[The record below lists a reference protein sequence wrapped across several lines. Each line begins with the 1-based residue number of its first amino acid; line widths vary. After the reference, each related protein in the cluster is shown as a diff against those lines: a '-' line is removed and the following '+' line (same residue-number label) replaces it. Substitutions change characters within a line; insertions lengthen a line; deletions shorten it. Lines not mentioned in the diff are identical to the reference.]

1 MADDGDYD
9 DYDGGDGGM
18 EDVLDEDEYLDEEQ
32 DPDQDD
38 EQRTQSNQRQTQGDE
53 RMEIFNEEDLVGT
66 QAGVQVDPSKR
77 ITTPY
82 MTKYE
87 RARVLGTRAL
97 QIAMCAPLMVEPDGE
112 TDPLQIA
119 MRELKEKKIPMIIR
133 RYLPD
138 GSCEDWSVDELI
150 VTD

>member
-9 DYDGGDGGM
+9 DGGGDGGGI
-18 EDVLDEDEYLDEEQ
+18 DDDLDEDEFVEDDQDLDE
-32 DPDQDD
+32 D
-38 EQRTQSNQRQTQGDE
+38 QRTQANQQQLQGDD
-53 RMEIFNEEDLVGT
+53 RMEILNEDDLAAT
-66 QAGVQVDPSKR
+66 QAGLRTDPSKR

-138 GSCEDWSVDELI
+138 GSFEDWSIDELI
-150 VTD
+150 LTD

>member
-1 MADDGDYD
+1 MADDGDFD
-9 DYDGGDGGM
+9 DGGGDMGM
-18 EDVLDEDEYLDEEQ
+18 DDDIDDDEFNEDDQ
-32 DPDQDD
+32 DPDGDQ
-38 EQRTQSNQRQTQGDE
+38 NAQTDKQQLQGDD
-53 RMEIFNEEDLVGT
+53 RMEIFNEDDANAA
-66 QAGVQVDPSKR
+66 QAALRTDPSKR
-77 ITTPY
+77 TTTPY

-138 GSCEDWSVDELI
+138 GSYEDWSIDELI
-150 VTD
+150 LTD

>member
-9 DYDGGDGGM
+9 DGGADGGID
-18 EDVLDEDEYLDEEQ
+18 DYVDEDEYVEE
-32 DPDQDD
+32 DPDNEG
-38 EQRTQSNQRQTQGDE
+38 EQGTQANQQQLQGDD
-53 RMEIFNEEDLVGT
+53 RMEILNEDDLVGAQSGMKT
-66 QAGVQVDPSKR
+66 DPSKR

-138 GSCEDWSVDELI
+138 GSYEDWSIDELI
-150 VTD
+150 LTD

>member
-9 DYDGGDGGM
+9 DGGGDGGM
-18 EDVLDEDEYLDEEQ
+18 DEDLDEEEFIE
-32 DPDQDD
+32 DDQDLNGD
-38 EQRTQSNQRQTQGDE
+38 QGTQSGGQQLQSDE
-53 RMEIFNEEDLVGT
+53 RMEILNEDEL
-66 QAGVQVDPSKR
+66 AGNQLGMRTDPSKR

-138 GSCEDWSVDELI
+138 GSYEDWSIDELI
-150 VTD
+150 LTD

>member
-9 DYDGGDGGM
+9 DAGDDGGM
-18 EDVLDEDEYLDEEQ
+18 DDPVDEDEFVDEDQDLDEDQ
-32 DPDQDD
+32 K
-38 EQRTQSNQRQTQGDE
+38 TQSNQQQLQGDD
-53 RMEIFNEEDLVGT
+53 RMEILTEDDLAGT
-66 QAGVQVDPSKR
+66 QAGQRTDPSKR

-138 GSCEDWSVDELI
+138 GSFEDWSIEELI
-150 VTD
+150 LTD

>member
-1 MADDGDYD
+1 MGLGLYCKMADDEHDVDGFD
-9 DYDGGDGGM
+9 DLDDDID
-18 EDVLDEDEYLDEEQ
+18 EEPLDEPIDGE
-32 DPDQDD
+32 DQDNI
-38 EQRTQSNQRQTQGDE
+38 EIIPATTQSLSIE
-53 RMEIFNEEDLVGT
+53 RH
-66 QAGVQVDPSKR
+66 KR

-97 QIAMCAPLMVEPDGE
+97 QIAMCAPVMVELEGE

-119 MRELKEKKIPMIIR
+119 MKELKARKVPIIIR

-138 GSCEDWSVDELI
+138 GSYEDWGVDELI
-150 VTD
+150 ILE